1 MQKILV
7 KLFIRDSENTSN
19 LSVRESYGTLGSV
32 TGIVVNL
39 ILAIIKYVAGVLSGS
54 ISVTADAIN
63 NLSDA
68 GSSII
73 SLIGV
78 KLSAMPADKDHPY
91 GHGRVEYISALGV
104 SFFVLLMGIELFKS
118 SVDKIVNPAP
128 VKFNWVALIILLVSI
143 FMKLWL
149 GFFNKKLGE
158 KINSAP
164 MIAVMKDSFS
174 DCLATSVALIA
185 IVVSAFSDIS
195 IDGYLGV
202 IVAGFIFLAGF
213 NILKDTMADLLG
225 KPADKEFTEQVEAKI
240 LSYDKIVGVH
250 DMIVHDYGPGRR
262 FASVHAEVS
271 SQDDIMEIHDII
283 DLAERDIFNE
293 FGLVISIHTDPIVT
307 DDERINSLKDMT
319 NTIIKDISDEMSIHD
334 FRVVEGPT
342 HTNLIFDIIKPYT
355 LKTPSKDICGRIKN
369 KMLEKHPNHFCVIRV
384 DHDYSGDSH
393 K

>member
-19 LSVRESYGTLGSV
+19 LKVRESYGTLGSI
-32 TGIVVNL
+32 TGIVVNI
-39 ILAIIKYVAGVLSGS
+39 ILAIIKYVAGILSGS

-128 VKFNWVALIILLVSI
+128 VKFNWIALIILLVSI

-195 IDGYLGV
+195 IDGYLGI

-262 FASVHAEVS
+262 FASAHAEVS

-334 FRVVEGPT
+334 FRVVDGPT
-342 HTNLIFDIIKPYT
+342 HTNLIFDLIVPHKYHLSNNQIIQIIENN
-355 LKTPSKDICGRIKN
+355 LSKIDERY
-369 KMLEKHPNHFCVIRV
+369 FVVITIE
-384 DHDYSGDSH
+384 HAFN
-393 K
+393 

>member
-7 KLFIRDSENTSN
+7 RLFIRDSENTGD
-19 LSVRESYGTLGSV
+19 LKVRESYGTLGSV
-32 TGIVVNL
+32 TGIVVNV
-39 ILAIIKYVAGVLSGS
+39 ILAIIKYIAGVLSGS

-78 KLSAMPADKDHPY
+78 KLSAKPADKDHPY

-118 SVDKIVNPAP
+118 SVDKIINPVP
-128 VKFNWVALIILLVSI
+128 VRFNLVALIILLVSI

-149 GFFNKKLGE
+149 GFFNKKLGK

-174 DCLATSVALIA
+174 DCLATAVALVA
-185 IVVSAFSDIS
+185 IVISAFSDINV
-195 IDGYLGV
+195 DGYLGI

-225 KPADKEFTEQVEAKI
+225 KPADKEFTQQIENKI

-250 DMIVHDYGPGRR
+250 DMIVHDYGPGRK
-262 FASVHAEVS
+262 FASAHAEVS
-271 SQDDIMEIHDII
+271 SKDDIMEIHDII

-293 FGLVISIHTDPIVT
+293 YGIVISIHTDPIVT

-319 NTIIKDISDEMSIHD
+319 NGIIKEISDEMSIHD
-334 FRVVEGPT
+334 FRVVDGPT
-342 HTNLIFDIIKPYT
+342 HTNLIFDLIIPHKYH
-355 LKTPSKDICGRIKN
+355 LSNSQLIKIIEDKLSKIDERY
-369 KMLEKHPNHFCVIRV
+369 FVVITIE
-384 DHDYSGDSH
+384 HAFN
-393 K
+393 

>member
-1 MQKILV
+1 MQKILI
-7 KLFIRDSENTSN
+7 KLFICDSENTSS
-19 LSVRESYGTLGSV
+19 LKVRESYGTLGSI

-39 ILAIIKYVAGVLSGS
+39 ILAIIKYIAGILSGS

-118 SVDKIVNPAP
+118 SVDKIINPAP
-128 VKFNWVALIILLVSI
+128 VKFNWIALVILLVSI
-143 FMKLWL
+143 LMKLWL
-149 GFFNKKLGE
+149 GYFNKKLGE

-195 IDGYLGV
+195 IDGYLGI

-262 FASVHAEVS
+262 FASAHAEVS

-334 FRVVEGPT
+334 FRVVDGPT
-342 HTNLIFDIIKPYT
+342 HTNLIFDLIVPHKYHLSNNQIIQIIENN
-355 LKTPSKDICGRIKN
+355 LSKIDERY
-369 KMLEKHPNHFCVIRV
+369 FVVITIE
-384 DHDYSGDSH
+384 HAFN
-393 K
+393 

>member
-7 KLFIRDSENTSN
+7 KLFIRDSENTGD
-19 LSVRESYGTLGSV
+19 LKVRESYGTLGSI
-32 TGIVVNL
+32 TGIVVNV
-39 ILAIIKYVAGVLSGS
+39 ILAIIKYSAGVLSGS

-78 KLSAMPADKDHPY
+78 KLSAKPADKDHPY

-118 SVDKIVNPAP
+118 SVDKIINPVPVN
-128 VKFNWVALIILLVSI
+128 FNWIALIILLVSI
-143 FMKLWL
+143 LMKLWL

-174 DCLATSVALIA
+174 DCLATAVALIA
-185 IVVSAFSDIS
+185 IVISAFSDINV
-195 IDGYLGV
+195 DGYLGI

-225 KPADKEFTEQVEAKI
+225 KPADKEFTEQIENKI

-250 DMIVHDYGPGRR
+250 DMIVHDYGPGRK

-271 SQDDIMEIHDII
+271 SKDDIMEIHDII

-293 FGLVISIHTDPIVT
+293 YGIVISIHTDPIVT

-319 NTIIKDISDEMSIHD
+319 NDIIKEISDEMSIHD
-334 FRVVEGPT
+334 FRVVDGPT
-342 HTNLIFDIIKPYT
+342 HTNLIFDLIVPHKFYLSNSQIVKNIEDK
-355 LKTPSKDICGRIKN
+355 LSKIDERY
-369 KMLEKHPNHFCVIRV
+369 FVVITIE
-384 DHDYSGDSH
+384 HAFN
-393 K
+393 

>member
-7 KLFIRDSENTSN
+7 KLFIRDPENTSN
-19 LSVRESYGTLGSV
+19 LKVREAYGTLGSI

-39 ILAIIKYVAGVLSGS
+39 ILAIIKYIAGILSGS

-143 FMKLWL
+143 LMKLWL
-149 GFFNKKLGE
+149 GYFNKKLGE

-174 DCLATSVALIA
+174 DCLATSVALVA
-185 IVVSAFSDIS
+185 IIVSAFSDIS
-195 IDGYLGV
+195 IDGYLGI

-225 KPADKEFTEQVEAKI
+225 KPADKEYTEQIEKKI
-240 LSYDKIVGVH
+240 MSYDKIVGVH

-262 FASVHAEVS
+262 FASAHAEVS
-271 SQDDIMEIHDII
+271 SRDDIMEIHDII

-293 FGLVISIHTDPIVT
+293 FGLIISIHTDPIVT

-319 NTIIKDISDEMSIHD
+319 KSIVQEISNEMSIHD
-334 FRVVEGPT
+334 FRVVDGPT
-342 HTNLIFDIIKPYT
+342 HTNLIFDLIVPHKYHLSNNQIIQIIEDK
-355 LKTPSKDICGRIKN
+355 LSKIDERY
-369 KMLEKHPNHFCVIRV
+369 FVVITIE
-384 DHDYSGDSH
+384 HAFN
-393 K
+393 

>member
-7 KLFIRDSENTSN
+7 KFFIRDPENTSN
-19 LSVRESYGTLGSV
+19 MKVREAYGTLGSI

-39 ILAIIKYVAGVLSGS
+39 ILAIIKYIAGILSGS

-118 SVDKIVNPAP
+118 SVDKVVNPAP

-143 FMKLWL
+143 LMKLWL
-149 GFFNKKLGE
+149 GYFNKKLGE

-174 DCLATSVALIA
+174 DCLATSVALVA
-185 IVVSAFSDIS
+185 IIVSAFSDIS
-195 IDGYLGV
+195 IDGYLGI

-225 KPADKEFTEQVEAKI
+225 KPADKEFTEQIEKKI
-240 LSYDKIVGVH
+240 MSYDKIVGVH

-262 FASVHAEVS
+262 FASAHAEVS
-271 SQDDIMEIHDII
+271 SRDDIMEIHDII

-307 DDERINSLKDMT
+307 DDERINALKDMT
-319 NTIIKDISDEMSIHD
+319 KGIVQEISNEMSIHD
-334 FRVVEGPT
+334 FRVVDGPT
-342 HTNLIFDIIKPYT
+342 HTNLIFDLIVPHKYHLSNNQIIQIIEDK
-355 LKTPSKDICGRIKN
+355 LSKIDERY
-369 KMLEKHPNHFCVIRV
+369 FVVITIE
-384 DHDYSGDSH
+384 HAFN
-393 K
+393 

>member
-1 MQKILV
+1 M
-7 KLFIRDSENTSN
+7 
-19 LSVRESYGTLGSV
+19 
-32 TGIVVNL
+32 
-39 ILAIIKYVAGVLSGS
+39 SGS

-78 KLSAMPADKDHPY
+78 KLSAKPADKDHPY

-118 SVDKIVNPAP
+118 SVDKIINPVP
-128 VKFNWVALIILLVSI
+128 VRFNLVALIILLVSI

-149 GFFNKKLGE
+149 GFFNKKLGK

-174 DCLATSVALIA
+174 DCLATAVALVA
-185 IVVSAFSDIS
+185 IVISAFSDINV
-195 IDGYLGV
+195 DGYLGI

-225 KPADKEFTEQVEAKI
+225 KPADKEFTQQIENKI

-250 DMIVHDYGPGRR
+250 DMIVHDYGPGRK
-262 FASVHAEVS
+262 FASAHAEVS
-271 SQDDIMEIHDII
+271 SKDDIMEIHDII

-293 FGLVISIHTDPIVT
+293 YGIVISIHTDPIVT

-319 NTIIKDISDEMSIHD
+319 NGIIKEISDEMSIHD
-334 FRVVEGPT
+334 FRVVDGPT
-342 HTNLIFDIIKPYT
+342 HTNLIFDLIIPHKYH
-355 LKTPSKDICGRIKN
+355 LSNSQLIKIIEDKLSKIDERY
-369 KMLEKHPNHFCVIRV
+369 FVVITIE
-384 DHDYSGDSH
+384 HAFN
-393 K
+393 

>member
-7 KLFIRDSENTSN
+7 KLFIRDYENTGN
-19 LSVRESYGTLGSV
+19 LKVREAYGTLGSI
-32 TGIVVNL
+32 TGIVVNV
-39 ILAIIKYVAGVLSGS
+39 ILAIIKYIAGILSGS

-78 KLSAMPADKDHPY
+78 KLSAKPADKDHPY

-118 SVDKIVNPAP
+118 SIDKIANPVP
-128 VKFNWVALIILLVSI
+128 VKFNWVALIILLISI

-158 KINSAP
+158 KINSSP

-174 DCLATSVALIA
+174 DCLATTVALVA
-185 IVVSAFSDIS
+185 IVVSAFSDIN
-195 IDGYLGV
+195 IDGYLGI

-225 KPADKEFTEQVEAKI
+225 KPADKEITEQIENKL

-250 DMIVHDYGPGRR
+250 DMIMHDYGPGRK
-262 FASVHAEVS
+262 FASAHAEVS
-271 SQDDIMEIHDII
+271 SKDDIMEIHDII

-293 FGLVISIHTDPIVT
+293 FGIVISIHTDPIVT

-319 NTIIKDISDEMSIHD
+319 NDIIKEISDEMSIHD
-334 FRVVEGPT
+334 FRVVDGPT
-342 HTNLIFDIIKPYT
+342 HTNLIFDLIVPHKYHLSNPQIIKIIEDK
-355 LKTPSKDICGRIKN
+355 LSKIDERY
-369 KMLEKHPNHFCVIRV
+369 FVVITIE
-384 DHDYSGDSH
+384 HAFN
-393 K
+393 